1 MPDGAL
7 ETPPAPLPDFVT
19 VSMKAGKLNVAV
31 TDVAALI
38 VTVHIPVPAQPPP
51 FQPVK
56 SEPAAGVAVNVTVV
70 PFVNPKAHVAPHVI
84 PAGALATGP
93 DPGPLLLTVSGND
106 WGAKVAVARRG
117 GRPGAVRGV

>member
-7 ETPPAPLPDFVT
+7 ETPPVPLPDFVT

-84 PAGALATGP
+84 PAGALAAVP
-93 DPGPLLLTVSGND
+93 DPAPLLLPLRVHAWSV
-106 WGAKVAVARRG
+106 KVAGAARAG
-117 GRPGAVRGV
+117 PTG